1 MPQFSQSA
9 FLHHF
14 NITNMSRSVLG
25 SELANLVRV
34 IYQENTG
41 LKHFFYVLGSEEVI
55 LILIVCLT

>member
-1 MPQFSQSA
+1 MPQFPQSA

-34 IYQENTG
+34 LYQENTG
-41 LKHFFYVLGSEEVI
+41 LNYELGREEVI